1 MHAKNALMVL
11 LSNQICD
18 LLNGCAGDIED
29 KNGFNRA
36 PTRIWLWFPRWIRFK
51 STLLHY
57 VVSADNTLATIGK
70 QSSWKHLGYVGDGAI
85 VEEIWSTAP
94 VLCTRQNILH
104 YGRDEGSSTTCVQ
117 NGLGSRFIQEL
128 HTSQVQWNN
137 NRKVFFVCNK
147 EGHWREA
154 KRNASHFLNRMTAI
168 IRWGILILNMT
179 WE

>member
-94 VLCTRQNILH
+94 VLCTRQNVFH

-117 NGLGSRFIQEL
+117 NGLGSWFIQEL
-128 HTSQVQWNN
+128 HTS
-137 NRKVFFVCNK
+137 
-147 EGHWREA
+147 
-154 KRNASHFLNRMTAI
+154 
-168 IRWGILILNMT
+168 
-179 WE
+179 

>member
-70 QSSWKHLGYVGDGAI
+70 QSSWKHRGYVGDGAI

-94 VLCTRQNILH
+94 VLCTRQNVLH

-117 NGLGSRFIQEL
+117 NGLGSWFIQEL
-128 HTSQVQWNN
+128 HTSRFNKTTIEKFSLFVTKKGIGGKQKGMQVTFWIGWQQ
-137 NRKVFFVCNK
+137 
-147 EGHWREA
+147 
-154 KRNASHFLNRMTAI
+154 L
-168 IRWGILILNMT
+168 
-179 WE
+179 